1 MDNFETAR
9 ELLASLDQEHVL
21 AFYDRLSGAEKAG
34 LLNQV
39 LSLDFSCLRTLKNE
53 NPAEGRGVITPLTA
67 MQLPEIEARRDEF
80 VAAGTRSIKNGSV
93 TGLTLAA
100 KTTSAATLATA
111 GRMK

>member
-1 MDNFETAR
+1 MENFETAR

-21 AFYDRLSGAEKAG
+21 AFYDRLSGAEQSG

-80 VAAGTRSIKNGSV
+80 VAAGTRG
-93 TGLTLAA
+93 
-100 KTTSAATLATA
+100 
-111 GRMK
+111 